1 MLWLDKDF
9 PRHKNCWELHTTLH
23 AIKKISFFFAS
34 VVWLGAVQSAACQ
47 CVSAEL
53 VHGYKHR
60 SEEHVQASWL
70 HEDSD
75 AHWNSVISADLQ
87 AGSW

>member
-1 MLWLDKDF
+1 MQLKRFL
-9 PRHKNCWELHTTLH
+9 
-23 AIKKISFFFAS
+23 FFAS

-75 AHWNSVISADLQ
+75 AHWNSIISADLQ